1 LVGSLAGA
9 IGGHAHSRTVGQGN
23 LETEADIPGSGVDHG
38 KPDATEVLEN
48 IQHDA
53 VDADW

>member
-9 IGGHAHSRTVGQGN
+9 TGGHAHLRTVGQGN
-23 LETEADIPGSGVDHG
+23 LGTGADIPGSGVDHG